1 MNHLRWSPCVEVE
14 SYNGIRELSI
24 YTKHLT
30 KRRIFMNGTIDKD
43 TANDIVAQL
52 LYLQEESDE
61 PIFFYINSP
70 GGEINAGLYIYDVLQ
85 SLTVPVYMYCTGMAA
100 SMAAIILAGGQRGR
114 RFILPHSKTMIHEPL
129 LTEGVGGTAT
139 SIRNISDAILETRR
153 IVNGILSK
161 HTGKTLKEV
170 DKATSF
176 DNYMNAEKTV
186 EFGICDK
193 VVTSMLEVF
202 PEESSEKTKD
212 VFAGNKGV

>member
-1 MNHLRWSPCVEVE
+1 MSKIVWSPSVEVE
-14 SYNGIRELSI
+14 SHNGIRELSI

-30 KRRIFMNGTIDKD
+30 NRRIFLNGIIDRD
-43 TANDIVAQL
+43 LANDIVAQL
-52 LYLQEESDE
+52 LYLQEESKE
-61 PIFFYINSP
+61 PIYIYINSF

-85 SLTVPVYMYCTGMAA
+85 SITVPVYMYCTGMAA
-100 SMAAIILAGGQRGR
+100 SMAAVLLAGGQKGR

-129 LTEGVGGTAT
+129 LAEGVGGSAT
-139 SIRNISDAILETRR
+139 SIRNISESILETKK
-153 IVNGILSK
+153 IVNGMLSK

-193 VVTSMLEVF
+193 VVTSLLEGDD
-202 PEESSEKTKD
+202 K
-212 VFAGNKGV
+212 

>member
-1 MNHLRWSPCVEVE
+1 MSKIVWSPSVEVE
-14 SYNGIRELSI
+14 SHNGIRELSI

-30 KRRIFMNGTIDKD
+30 NRRIFLNGTIDRD
-43 TANDIVAQL
+43 LANDIVAQL
-52 LYLQEESDE
+52 LYLQEESKE
-61 PIFFYINSP
+61 PIYIYINSF

-85 SLTVPVYMYCTGMAA
+85 SITVPVYMYCTGMAA
-100 SMAAIILAGGQRGR
+100 SMAAVLLAGGQKGR

-129 LTEGVGGTAT
+129 LAEGVGGSAT
-139 SIRNISDAILETRR
+139 SIRNISESILETKK

-176 DNYMNAEKTV
+176 DNYMNAEKSV

-193 VVTSMLEVF
+193 VVTSLLEGDD
-202 PEESSEKTKD
+202 K
-212 VFAGNKGV
+212 